1 VEGLLRVSLLDCRDE
16 TAEHLCSLVLIHP
29 AGDAAHLGLSDVRLL
44 GALIEGWDDER
55 IRAGMGLS
63 DPSGYAHELA
73 RHLALPSAGA
83 LAQHAAREGLCLPPM
98 LWR

>member
-44 GALIEGWDDER
+44 GALVEGWDDER
-55 IRAGMGLS
+55 RRSTPSRVKGLPRGQRRRA
-63 DPSGYAHELA
+63 
-73 RHLALPSAGA
+73 RSAPG
-83 LAQHAAREGLCLPPM
+83 GGGT
-98 LWR
+98 